1 MMQLKKM
8 NYYEQSGRYIKQIGN
23 YVIELFPSK
32 EKDYFLRRVI
42 LRDRV
47 IDVKKLKIEDIEK
60 NLHLIDFEKLIQE
73 TLKKGESRLAI
84 RYYYLW
90 LLKKMTEKNV
100 IVWDLE
106 KTNSDSEIQFKSYE
120 EVYGNNFEEPRIRVP
135 DISKINRAI
144 GWVPTK
150 GLDEIITELVRHQNV

>member
-60 NLHLIDFEKLIQE
+60 DSMFEEIV
-73 TLKKGESRLAI
+73 
-84 RYYYLW
+84 
-90 LLKKMTEKNV
+90 KNKAV
-100 IVWDLE
+100 IVTQQPVIQQLPTDVIAKKNTMPPEVDLE
-106 KTNSDSEIQFKSYE
+106 KN
-120 EVYGNNFEEPRIRVP
+120 
-135 DISKINRAI
+135 NRAPLRL
-144 GWVPTK
+144 PT
-150 GLDEIITELVRHQNV
+150 LDNTEDVTLTITDNQVYKKNDEFDITKWKN

>member
-60 NLHLIDFEKLIQE
+60 DSMFEEIV
-73 TLKKGESRLAI
+73 
-84 RYYYLW
+84 
-90 LLKKMTEKNV
+90 KNKAV
-100 IVWDLE
+100 IVTQQPVIQQLPTDVIAKKNTMPPEVDLE
-106 KTNSDSEIQFKSYE
+106 KN
-120 EVYGNNFEEPRIRVP
+120 
-135 DISKINRAI
+135 NRAPLRL
-144 GWVPTK
+144 PT
-150 GLDEIITELVRHQNV
+150 LDNTEDVTLTITDNQVYKKNDEFDITK